1 MEDRDGKPAQGGTQ
15 AHGAVSRGA
24 GAAHGRTPHHTLRDA
39 ELRLHGPRGDYVVRL
54 YQYVGLDLDD
64 VLHDFEAKRRPGK
77 EVRPESA
84 EAT

>member
-1 MEDRDGKPAQGGTQ
+1 METAT
-15 AHGAVSRGA
+15 ASRLR
-24 GAAHGRTPHHTLRDA
+24 AARKRMGLSQEELARRTGVPRTTLRDA
-39 ELRLHGPRGDYVVRL
+39 ELRLHVPRGDYVARL